1 MSIAKKLAAV
11 LLCALVIVSAA
22 TTVLAYGKAEPKG
35 TEPKT
40 EDVLP
45 PAENNHA
52 IKGSITALAPAPSPE
67 EEAPTEDEAGQPET
81 EPQAPAE
88 PEVKPETEIE
98 AVPEVKPETAPEAA
112 PSVTPAPQQGW
123 EVSVYLNGEAMPL
136 TIPTMLRSG
145 TTYVS
150 LYDFCTVMG
159 CKVTWLDGYAKVTRG
174 SELEMYC
181 TPGQIYLTANGRALY
196 TPIPAVIVN
205 DRIMIPIRVI
215 AAVFDMQVN
224 WDGTIN
230 RVNLTGG
237 GLLESGDSYYDAD
250 TLYWL
255 SRIISAEARGEPL
268 TGQIAVGN
276 VVFNRIKDP
285 EFPDTVY
292 GVIFDRV
299 NGTQFTPVDDGS
311 VYDSP
316 KYISVIA
323 AKLCLEGAD
332 YSCGATY
339 FISEKVT
346 SCWAMS
352 NKTLITTI
360 GGHGFFANL

>member
-45 PAENNHA
+45 PAENTHA
-52 IKGSITALAPAPSPE
+52 IKNSITALASAPSAE
-67 EEAPTEDEAGQPET
+67 EEAPTEDEVGQPEAD
-81 EPQAPAE
+81 PQAPAE

-98 AVPEVKPETAPEAA
+98 TVPEVKPETAPEAA

-205 DRIMIPIRVI
+205 DRIMIPIRVM
-215 AAVFDMQVN
+215 ASVFDMQVN

-339 FISEKVT
+339 FISDKVT

-360 GGHGFFANL
+360 GGHRFYG